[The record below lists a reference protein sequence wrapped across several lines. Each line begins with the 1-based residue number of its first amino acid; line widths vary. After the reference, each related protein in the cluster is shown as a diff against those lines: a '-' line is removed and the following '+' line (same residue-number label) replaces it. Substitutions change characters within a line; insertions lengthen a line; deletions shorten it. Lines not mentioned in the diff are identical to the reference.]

1 MSHISV
7 CKKDCKLVK
16 KNVVKKEAI
25 TKIKPSGTGET
36 LLLRLKKKNMFPRLW
51 NRA

>member
-16 KNVVKKEAI
+16 KSVVKKEAI